1 MWVKSGNLTCAFC
14 KLVSDSHG
22 HLFFNCAFTGRIW
35 DHVRKIARLHNL
47 RIRWMDIVDFF
58 SNHIKGKSLDCII
71 KRLCLTYTVF
81 CIWKERNIRL
91 FQKMESIELNIIK
104 EVEGIIRLKLL
115 RMNFL
120 FSKGNVGICKNWG
133 IKRLKNWPEED
144 RNTCF
149 DPNGI
154 SSNGLV

>member
-1 MWVKSGNLTCAFC
+1 MFVLWLVVIERLKNQDRVKMWVKSGNLTCAFC
-14 KLVSDSHG
+14 KLVPDSHG

-71 KRLCLTYTVF
+71 KRLCLAYTVF

-104 EVEGIIRLKLL
+104 EVEGIILLKLL
-115 RMNFL
+115 GMNFL

-133 IKRLKNWPEED
+133 I
-144 RNTCF
+144 
-149 DPNGI
+149 
-154 SSNGLV
+154 